1 MTTKFKGEEIDNF
14 LKKSVSDKNYFY
26 NIIGKN
32 GVIVLEKANQNS
44 IELLDFAKK
53 LGKVRV
59 HEVNSI
65 KNSLP
70 NFKEIMLVG
79 NKEYTKNN
87 KGLETSIGTW
97 HTDYAFK
104 INTDCP
110 SILKCEKNPKS
121 GSFTNYIHTGD
132 LYDSLDKSFQEEL
145 KNYKMIFDYNAFYK
159 NFADGKRT
167 KINEKTS
174 NSLKPVLKNMVYKH
188 PVTNRNCLF
197 ICFETCKY
205 IENKTESESNL
216 IIEKLYNIVEKF
228 PKKYVHEWKEGDV
241 LLWDNRCT
249 LHRGIPYNQNETR
262 ELHRITVEGNHNFG
276 NYV

>member
-1 MTTKFKGEEIDNF
+1 MTIKFKGEEIDNF

-110 SILKCEKNPKS
+110 SILKCEK
-121 GSFTNYIHTGD
+121 
-132 LYDSLDKSFQEEL
+132 KSFFLLFMVFLE
-145 KNYKMIFDYNAFYK
+145 AF
-159 NFADGKRT
+159 FL
-167 KINEKTS
+167 S
-174 NSLKPVLKNMVYKH
+174 WPL
-188 PVTNRNCLF
+188 
-197 ICFETCKY
+197 
-205 IENKTESESNL
+205 
-216 IIEKLYNIVEKF
+216 
-228 PKKYVHEWKEGDV
+228 
-241 LLWDNRCT
+241 
-249 LHRGIPYNQNETR
+249 
-262 ELHRITVEGNHNFG
+262 
-276 NYV
+276 